1 MVSAV
6 LMTDKQ
12 MAQLRREYSVPC
24 LPVGML
30 LLSKTQV
37 NKRKGSMFI
46 SVSHRRASAKRTQS
60 SGLQCWLTQMAPSR
74 EQHICRETKDRDQG
88 FRFVGELMEWS
99 LFVLSLFTLVIFFF
113 LSWRGTFWVIVLI
126 SFTQVKQDWQ
136 RSLYNHLVYNKC
148 NTEVCLKRIQLK

>member
-113 LSWRGTFWVIVLI
+113 F
-126 SFTQVKQDWQ
+126 
-136 RSLYNHLVYNKC
+136 
-148 NTEVCLKRIQLK
+148 ELKRYILGHSSHFIYTSETGLTEIFIQSPSLQ